1 MWQVLV
7 VGGGYIGLECTAGL
21 VNNGLEVT
29 VVLPEDRVLSRLFTP
44 KMAAFYEDFYQ
55 KKGVT
60 FVKGSGVTAFEG
72 TDGKV
77 GAQLSCVMSAR
88 AAGSGAWLQEGG
100 VSIAAHLLREGAP
113 TCANFLICLLGY
125 LLE

>member
-1 MWQVLV
+1 MYISDVYVLYFYVLQVLV

-77 GAQLSCVMSAR
+77 GVQTSCQPGLLANGAL
-88 AAGSGAWLQEGG
+88 AAGKG
-100 VSIAAHLLREGAP
+100 VSVVCRVSFA
-113 TCANFLICLLGY
+113 
-125 LLE
+125 